1 MQAVSGCA
9 APQSLVPA
17 STRPAGGRLAGYE
30 SVGGYARA
38 AAKTGG
44 KHLLGLGEAGFK
56 YVSAQVG
63 QWRSGSWEAAS
74 ARYPASHSQLHSL
87 ARAGALLLGAICA
100 CAHLAPVPS
109 RAELRPAAYC
119 LTTSVE
125 ILCLCSMHNWI
136 IVLLKA

>member
-1 MQAVSGCA
+1 MTKLTVQAVSGCA
-9 APQSLVPA
+9 APQSLGPA

-74 ARYPASHSQLHSL
+74 ARHAVFPSL
-87 ARAGALLLGAICA
+87 RCPSALDINSPRLPVLGTA
-100 CAHLAPVPS
+100 
-109 RAELRPAAYC
+109 
-119 LTTSVE
+119 
-125 ILCLCSMHNWI
+125 
-136 IVLLKA
+136 VLLNCASFALNTSHRDPLKPS